1 MNRTAGAAH
10 PAKPTHRRPT
20 RQNDMITM
28 IAINYKGTVRTL
40 PPETAM
46 RIRRAAEELG
56 KSVEET
62 VKILLREARSVGN
75 NIFLPVR

>member
-20 RQNDMITM
+20 RQNDM

-56 KSVEET
+56 KSAEET